1 MPGVTLNAD
10 GREQAE
16 RLGRRLSREHVD
28 FVNSSPS
35 ERARET
41 ADPISRLTG
50 APLNVVPALDEIDF
64 GAWTG
69 RTFEEISGDPGWQQW
84 NTARAAAQVPGGE
97 TMLQAQ
103 QRAIGHLDDLRA
115 AHPNARAVLVS
126 HGDILRSV
134 VLYCLG
140 MSLDDFGRIEISP
153 GSISSVVVEDWGAK
167 VLALNEVVAP

>member
-50 APLNVVPALDEIDF
+50 APLNIVPALDEIDF
-64 GAWTG
+64 GSWTG

-103 QRAIGHLDDLRA
+103 QRAIAHLDRVRA
-115 AHPNARAVLVS
+115 ARPNVRAVLVS

-167 VLALNEVVAP
+167 VLALNELVAP